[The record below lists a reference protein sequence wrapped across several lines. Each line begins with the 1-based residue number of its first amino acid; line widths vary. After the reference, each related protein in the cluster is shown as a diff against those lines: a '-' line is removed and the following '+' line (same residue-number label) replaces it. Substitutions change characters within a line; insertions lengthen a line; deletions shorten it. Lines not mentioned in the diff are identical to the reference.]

1 MANVNQLANIISGD
15 TKGLAINKQRKAQAS
30 LGQYRHQKDI
40 IEDINKAIQ
49 DAQKRTKKNKF
60 GFGVGGSLLGTL
72 LGAAISSTGI
82 GAFLGPSISSALGAA
97 AGSWGAEKYRQ
108 DNIDWDKSLDDAKA
122 KYKGRKQ
129 ENILDTAHSQMD
141 TMVEDQM
148 KSGMMMDALTA
159 FFMPVGKDASGVSEA
174 MKKSA
179 KDGGNIWEQLAKGKE
194 SLKGGMFSTPGMQ
207 APDFLTDLVNKNLSS
222 TDASWLSKLGQGPIL
237 TPSTRALL
245 PSLVQSGFR
254 FKDTSPIPEHVKY
267 SAPQFR
273 NPYGGM
279 GGY

>member
-15 TKGLAINKQRKAQAS
+15 TKGLAMNKQRRAQAS
-30 LGQYRHQKDI
+30 LGQYRHQKEI
-40 IEDINKAIQ
+40 IENINKAIE

-129 ENILDTAHSQMD
+129 ENLLDNAKNQMD
-141 TMVEDQM
+141 SMLRDQM
-148 KSGMMMDALTA
+148 RSGMMMDALTG

-179 KDGGNIWEQLAKGKE
+179 GGGDNIIQQLAKGKE
-194 SLKGGMFSTPGMQ
+194 ALKGSWLGTPGMQ
-207 APDFLTDLVNKNLSS
+207 APDFLTDLVNKNLKS
-222 TDASWLSKLGQGPIL
+222 TDVSWLSKLGQGQYL

-245 PSLVQSGFR
+245 PSLAQSGFKV
-254 FKDTSPIPEHVKY
+254 KDTSPIPEHVRY